1 MQGDVNNSVSEAP
14 LDIADKLPLRLLKSE
29 IIPPAVNRGESGGAP
44 AIDWLYDFSG
54 YTWIAYGASSLFV
67 ISHFPNP
74 LADSETL
81 IGPIFRQ
88 VFELSVDGTGIVSAV
103 SWSPVTPS
111 VGDVAASMENC
122 VGLFSYNSDITRNSK
137 FNCYVFIY
145 FPFIY
150 TIGGVVFK
158 LFLERCLVLRFRP
171 G

>member
-1 MQGDVNNSVSEAP
+1 MQGDVNHSLSDAP

-29 IIPPAVNRGESGGAP
+29 IIPPAVNRTESGGKP
-44 AIDWLYDFSG
+44 AIDWLYDFAG
-54 YTWIAYGASSLFV
+54 YTWIAYGASSLLV

-81 IGPIFRQ
+81 IGPILRQ

-122 VGLFSYNSDITRNSK
+122 IGLFSYNSDITCNEC
-137 FNCYVFIY
+137 NACTIY
-145 FPFIY
+145 Q
-150 TIGGVVFK
+150 GGGHQMDS
-158 LFLERCLVLRFRP
+158 FR
-171 G
+171 